1 MPPSRADST
10 PHVADRTG
18 EQGAARDHVRQAIAP
33 KHDRTTVTDARLA
46 VTGSENTQAR
56 WSAILMTYK
65 FDSDIRE
72 VLLTPRQRI
81 SVEKRRNHVLSGGS
95 PPRPR
100 KGTVCCENVA
110 HRSNRSPP
118 VQRPPPE
125 NADFLIVGVGTSAG
139 GLDACRKLLRAL
151 PDSAGMAFVL
161 VQHLDPNHESLMVDL
176 LAGYT
181 SMTVRQAAN
190 GMPIEREHL
199 YVIPPGTYLS
209 VGGGVLHLSPPPVRH
224 GARLPFDHLLHSLA
238 ADYGARAACV
248 VLSGT
253 GTDGSLGLRAVKE
266 KHGLVIV
273 QDPEE
278 AAYDGMPRSAIMT
291 GLVDRVVPVAQIPQ
305 ALAEFA
311 AHMTP
316 GQEPAAPALEDR
328 GTGRP
333 GGGDRAAAHQDR
345 S

>member
-1 MPPSRADST
+1 M
-10 PHVADRTG
+10 
-18 EQGAARDHVRQAIAP
+18 
-33 KHDRTTVTDARLA
+33 
-46 VTGSENTQAR
+46 
-56 WSAILMTYK
+56 
-65 FDSDIRE
+65 
-72 VLLTPRQRI
+72 QR
-81 SVEKRRNHVLSGGS
+81 KRRPSK
-95 PPRPR
+95 P
-100 KGTVCCENVA
+100 
-110 HRSNRSPP
+110 RSPP
-118 VQRPPPE
+118 VKRPPRE
-125 NADFLIVGVGTSAG
+125 DADFLIVGVGTSAG

-209 VGGGVLHLSPPPVRH
+209 VGGGLLHLSPPPVRH

-316 GQEPAAPALEDR
+316 GQEPATPASEDQAPDGLAAVIELLRTRTDHDFTLYKPGTLSRRIERRMGMASIRTNNMAQYAALF
-328 GTGRP
+328 
-333 GGGDRAAAHQDR
+333 AAILR
-345 S
+345 SSTCSPRIC